1 MSVTLS
7 KSDIS
12 LTTPRTG
19 TSMHAHMQSL
29 FHTHIVFVSSV
40 LPPLCSLVHK
50 HVSNGIHNR
59 QRSKQCIESIPAS
72 MAEAIKFV
80 VGYSMSDRCQLKH
93 GHAWSSALCWTPVI
107 KTTTHVGLVTATV
120 GVAQWFFCP
129 SGLFCIAVGTS
140 WPVFCTTLLS
150 PARWIFYEPGN
161 VGFCVEDW
169 NINMAVAP
177 RAPLSIL
184 IQKLS

>member
-1 MSVTLS
+1 MTFLWQHPEQAHTCTRTRSL
-7 KSDIS
+7 S
-12 LTTPRTG
+12 LT
-19 TSMHAHMQSL
+19 
-29 FHTHIVFVSSV
+29 HTLPLSPS

-50 HVSNGIHNR
+50 HVSDGIHNR
-59 QRSKQCIESIPAS
+59 QKAKRRTESMPAN
-72 MAEAIKFV
+72 MAEALKPV
-80 VGYSMSDRCQLKH
+80 AGYSMSDGCQLERTCLI
-93 GHAWSSALCWTPVI
+93 AWSVQDTSSKGCNTRYPSNCHRG
-107 KTTTHVGLVTATV
+107 THPMIF
-120 GVAQWFFCP
+120 FFCP
-129 SGLFCIAVGTS
+129 SALFCIAAGTS

-177 RAPLSIL
+177 RAPLPAL